1 MNQRAL
7 FGCRII
13 IVEDDYFQ
21 AEDCRQ
27 MLEQAGA
34 IVVAVSSKV
43 PELSELTAQGSI
55 DAALIDINLGPG
67 LSLDFARGLRDQAI
81 PFVFLTGY
89 DAEMLPDDL
98 SASPCISKPADC
110 VRVLGA
116 LEKLVVRR

>member
-21 AEDCRQ
+21 AEDCKQ

-34 IVVAVSSKV
+34 IIVAVSSKV

-67 LSLDFARGLRDQAI
+67 LSFDFARDLRDRAI

-89 DAEMLPDDL
+89 DADILPDDL

-116 LEKLVVRR
+116 LETLVARR